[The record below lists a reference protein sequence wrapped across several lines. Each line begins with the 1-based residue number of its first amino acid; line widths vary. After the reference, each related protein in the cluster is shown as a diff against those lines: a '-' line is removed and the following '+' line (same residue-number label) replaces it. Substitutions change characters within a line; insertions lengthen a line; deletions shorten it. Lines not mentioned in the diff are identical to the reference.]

1 MFCLRSWVLLLVCLI
16 NQSPL
21 YILLFLSANYVLQRP
36 CVYCSILLFVLVFS
50 LFDFSA
56 DIFEP
61 RWNEN
66 AFTTMSKTATSV
78 LGGNA
83 TFTEAVLET
92 ASLALSAVNGTGG
105 SIASATIDGLRQRL
119 MAEAA
124 PVVSATA
131 SSTMN
136 GTNGFVWL
144 RTLTDK
150 FQFRIPCLD
159 VVVRL

>member
-1 MFCLRSWVLLLVCLI
+1 
-16 NQSPL
+16 
-21 YILLFLSANYVLQRP
+21 
-36 CVYCSILLFVLVFS
+36 
-50 LFDFSA
+50 
-56 DIFEP
+56 
-61 RWNEN
+61 
-66 AFTTMSKTATSV
+66 MSKTATSV
-78 LGGNA
+78 LYVNA

-105 SIASATIDGLRQRL
+105 SIASATMEGLRERL

-131 SSTMN
+131 SNAMN